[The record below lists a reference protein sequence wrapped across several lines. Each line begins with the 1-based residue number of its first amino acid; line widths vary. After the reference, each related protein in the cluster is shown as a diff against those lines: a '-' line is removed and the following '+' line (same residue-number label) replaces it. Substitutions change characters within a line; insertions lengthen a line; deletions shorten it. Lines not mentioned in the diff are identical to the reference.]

1 MTDIE
6 IRKLGA
12 LEIGSAIK
20 EGKITSY
27 QATKAFLDAIEKTDG
42 EYKTYITVIRDEAL
56 ERPKRLTKPSRRERL
71 RALLQVFRSR

>member
-42 EYKTYITVIRDEAL
+42 EYKTYITC
-56 ERPKRLTKPSRRERL
+56 
-71 RALLQVFRSR
+71 